1 MKLKYIIFVFVV
13 GIILITL
20 GALFKILH
28 LILAVELLTA
38 GTILQIIAFILFII
52 KLFTNKKFKDT
63 LNQ

>member
-1 MKLKYIIFVFVV
+1 MKLKYIIFVFIV

-20 GALFKILH
+20 GALFKVLH
-28 LILAVELLTA
+28 LMLAAELLTV
-38 GTILQIIAFILFII
+38 GTTLQIIAFILFII

>member
-1 MKLKYIIFVFVV
+1 MKLKYIITLFVI

-20 GALFKILH
+20 GALFKVMYLMGGSQ
-28 LILAVELLTA
+28 LLTA
-38 GTILQIIAFILFII
+38 GTVLQIIAFILFII

>member
-1 MKLKYIIFVFVV
+1 MKLKYIISIFVL
-13 GIILITL
+13 GIIFITL
-20 GALFKILH
+20 GALFKVLH
-28 LILAVELLTA
+28 LMLAVELLTF

>member
-20 GALFKILH
+20 GALFKVLH
-28 LILAVELLTA
+28 LMLAVELLTI

>member
-1 MKLKYIIFVFVV
+1 MKLKYIITLFVI

-20 GALFKILH
+20 GALFKVMH
-28 LILAVELLTA
+28 LMGGSQLLTA
-38 GTILQIIAFILFII
+38 GTVLQIIAFILFII